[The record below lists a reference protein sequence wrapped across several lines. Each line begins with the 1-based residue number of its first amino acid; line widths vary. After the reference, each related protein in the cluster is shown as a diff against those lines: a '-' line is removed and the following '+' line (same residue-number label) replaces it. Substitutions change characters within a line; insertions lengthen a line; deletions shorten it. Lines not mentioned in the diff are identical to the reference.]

1 MTPDDLRATT
11 LDALRQ
17 IAPEAD
23 LSVLDPARS
32 FRDQI
37 EIDSVDYLNFVLALE
52 QRLGLRIPELHYP
65 RLSSLDGCVSYLA
78 SVRAAGNAGGA
89 TPAERS
95 RP

>member
-11 LDALRQ
+11 LAVLGH

-23 LSVLDPARS
+23 LSALDPARN

-52 QRLGLRIPELHYP
+52 QRLGVRIPELHYP
-65 RLSSLDGCVSYLA
+65 RLSSLNGCVAYLS
-78 SVRAAGNAGGA
+78 SVLPAGND
-89 TPAERS
+89 
-95 RP
+95 